1 MRIVLAILSMVTLGV
16 LGGIPTSFADTLI
29 KDARIIDG
37 TGKPAFLGSVRISGE
52 RIVSIGDLIP
62 TSGDTIFDAKGLTL
76 SPGFID
82 THSHH
87 DWGLS
92 ENRDALAVIT
102 QGITTSIFGQDGE
115 HDFPLQSSLDVFRER
130 PVSMNIASYVGHN
143 TLRNTVMGEGA
154 KREAT
159 GDEISAMKTIL
170 RAEMAAGAIGLST
183 GLEYEPGIYS
193 SSAEVI
199 ELAQLTANLGG
210 RYISHIRSEDRFFWP
225 AINEIINIG
234 RQTGMPVQISHIKLA
249 IKEIWGQTAKLLN
262 ILNQARAEGVNITA
276 DIYPYEYWES
286 TLWVLLPERDADDL
300 NEIQNVLDNITPS
313 DGIVFMIYG
322 PDPSYVGKTL
332 ADISVLR
339 GLSDAETF
347 SELLK
352 ESDIWQEEHQ
362 SQGQSVMGKSMLSQ
376 DIGELMKWEHTNICT
391 DGGFEGHPRGYGAFP
406 RFLSYFVNRM
416 DLMSLEEGIRRMT
429 SLAAHNM
436 GLKDRGEIK
445 VDAYADLVL
454 FNEETIKDN
463 ASIENPSAISK
474 GIEMVWVNG
483 QLALNQGQATHYYS
497 GKVIK

>member
-1 MRIVLAILSMVTLGV
+1 MRIVLAILSMVTFGV
-16 LGGIPTSFADTLI
+16 LGVFSTSFADTLI

-52 RIVSIGDLIP
+52 RIVSIGELIP

-102 QGITTSIFGQDGE
+102 QGITTSIFGQDGA
-115 HDFPLQSSLDVFRER
+115 HDFPLQASLDSFRER
-130 PVSMNIASYVGHN
+130 PASMNIASYIGHN
-143 TLRNTVMGEGA
+143 TLRDKVMGKGA

-159 GDEISAMKTIL
+159 RDEISVMKTIL

-193 SSAEVI
+193 SSEEVI
-199 ELAQLTANLGG
+199 ELAQVTASLGG
-210 RYISHIRSEDRFFWP
+210 RYISHIRSEDRFFWS

-249 IKEIWGQTAKLLN
+249 SKEIWGQTDKLLN
-262 ILNQARAEGVNITA
+262 ILNKARAEGVNITA
-276 DIYPYEYWES
+276 DIYPYEYWQS

-300 NEIQNVLDNITPS
+300 DEIQNVLDNITPS
-313 DGIVFMIYG
+313 DGIIFMVYG

-339 GLSDAETF
+339 GLSDAQTF

-352 ESDIWQEEHQ
+352 ESDAWQEEHR
-362 SQGQSVMGKSMLSQ
+362 SQGQSIMGKSMLPH

-391 DGGFEGHPRGYGAFP
+391 DGSFEGHPRGYGAFP
-406 RFLSYFVNRM
+406 RFLSYFVKGM
-416 DLMSLEEGIRRMT
+416 SLMSLEAAIRHAT

-445 VDAYADLVL
+445 VGAYADLIL
-454 FNEETIKDN
+454 FNEDTVKDN
-463 ASIENPSAISK
+463 ASLENRSAISDGLK
-474 GIEMVWVNG
+474 MVWVNG
-483 QLALNQGQATHYYS
+483 QLALNQGQATHHYS